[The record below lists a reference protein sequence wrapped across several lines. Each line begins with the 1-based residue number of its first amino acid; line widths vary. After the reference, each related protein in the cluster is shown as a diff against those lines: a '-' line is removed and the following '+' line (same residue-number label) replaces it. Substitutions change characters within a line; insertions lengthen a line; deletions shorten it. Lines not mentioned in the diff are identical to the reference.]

1 MSQSAITDL
10 PAPQRHT
17 EPNLGAVFTKR
28 WVADLIL
35 DLAGYTP
42 DRDLARSAAIEPSV
56 GHGAFM
62 VPMAL
67 RVLESARRH
76 GVDLAEA
83 TGALIGYDVHR
94 AAVRATRTAVAHALT
109 SEGVAPELATR
120 MSRAWIRHG
129 DFLTSVSGCPRAD
142 WVIGNPPYVR
152 VEDVDRDQM
161 AAYRAAWPTMS
172 GRADLYVGFLEA
184 GMTLLAPD
192 GRLAVICADRWMR
205 NQYGAGLRRKVE
217 AEFAV
222 DACVVMHD
230 VHAFENKVAAY
241 PAITMIR
248 NGEQGPALVCDADQS
263 FDAAAARRLVHAWS
277 RGPAPVATDL
287 AYRMSWTTGWFTGH
301 TSWPDADPSRL
312 GVLTELEARLPLLED
327 TGARVYVGVATGAD
341 DIYITDRAANTEP
354 DRLLKTISAKETSS
368 GRIEWA
374 GRYLVNPWT
383 EDGLTPLDQC
393 PGMAAYLR
401 RHAARLKARH
411 VAGKNPRTW
420 WRTIDRIDPAIAST
434 PKLLIPDLKDR
445 IAPVLDPGEYYP
457 GHSLYYITSDTWDLE
472 VLGGL
477 LLSDLATMFV
487 EAYSVRMANGYLR
500 VSAQYLRRVRVP
512 QPDELPADVRVGLR
526 AAFRT
531 RDLTAANDL
540 ARAAYGIG

>member
-1 MSQSAITDL
+1 MSQSAVIDGH
-10 PAPQRHT
+10 APSQV

-28 WVADLIL
+28 WVVDLIL

-42 DRDLARSAAIEPSV
+42 DRDLARSVAIEPSV
-56 GHGAFM
+56 GHGAFI

-76 GVDLAEA
+76 GVDLSDAL
-83 TGALIGYDVHR
+83 GALIGYDIDP
-94 AAVRATRTAVAHALT
+94 AAVRATRAAVTRALT
-109 SEGVAPELATR
+109 AQGVAPQLATT
-120 MSRAWIRHG
+120 MSKAWIRAG
-129 DFLTSVSGCPRAD
+129 DFLNSVSGCPGAD

-161 AAYRAAWPTMS
+161 AAYRAAWPAMS

-184 GMTLLAPD
+184 GLSLLAPE
-192 GRLAVICADRWMR
+192 GCMAVICADRWMR

-230 VHAFENKVAAY
+230 VHAFEDKVAAY
-241 PAITMIR
+241 PAITVIR
-248 NGEQGPALVCDADQS
+248 NGTQGPALVCDADPS
-263 FDAAAARRLVHAWS
+263 FDSAASRRLLQAWS
-277 RGPAPVATDL
+277 RGPAPVATDP

-301 TSWPDADPSRL
+301 TSWPDGDPARL

-327 TGARVYVGVATGAD
+327 TGARVSVGVATGAD
-341 DIYITDRAANTEP
+341 DIYITERAANTEP
-354 DRLLKTISAKETSS
+354 DRLLKTLSAKETSS

-383 EDGLTPLDQC
+383 EHGLIPLDQR
-393 PGMAAYLR
+393 PGMSAYLR
-401 RHAARLKARH
+401 RHATRLKSRH
-411 VAGKNPRTW
+411 VASKYPRTW
-420 WRTIDRIDPAIAST
+420 WRTIDRIDPTITGT

-445 IAPVLDPGEYYP
+445 IAPVLDGGEYYP

-477 LLSDLATMFV
+477 LLSDLATLFV

-500 VSAQYLRRVRVP
+500 VSAQYLRRVRLP
-512 QPDELPADVRVGLR
+512 QPDTLSADVCVGLR
-526 AAFRT
+526 DAFRA
-531 RDLTAANDL
+531 RDLLAANTH
-540 ARAAYGIG
+540 ARAAYGID